1 VSQPLETAPAVD
13 ALDVAAELDDR
24 GHRAG
29 AERQAT
35 TFDEE
40 LQVRA
45 AEASTQVQA
54 AELLG
59 EELQA
64 SIASS
69 DLADLRALAA
79 RNDVELDE
87 VVLQPDRV

>member
-1 VSQPLETAPAVD
+1 VSLTSTQSVVAP
-13 ALDVAAELDDR
+13 
-24 GHRAG
+24 GS
-29 AERQAT
+29 AT
-35 TFDEE
+35 GESFTEE

-45 AEASTQVQA
+45 AEASTQMQA

-69 DLADLRALAA
+69 DLADLRSLAS
-79 RNDVELDE
+79 RNDVELDV
-87 VVLQPDRV
+87 VVLEPEQA

>member
-1 VSQPLETAPAVD
+1 VSLTSAPPTSGD
-13 ALDVAAELDDR
+13 ALSVET
-24 GHRAG
+24 
-29 AERQAT
+29 ESFT
-35 TFDEE
+35 TE

-45 AEASTQVQA
+45 AEAATQMQA

-69 DLADLRALAA
+69 DLADLRSLAA
-79 RNDVELDE
+79 RNDIELDE
-87 VVLQPDRV
+87 PVLQPEQTD

>member
-1 VSQPLETAPAVD
+1 MSVAPAS
-13 ALDVAAELDDR
+13 
-24 GHRAG
+24 RAG
-29 AERQAT
+29 VEP
-35 TFDEE
+35 FGESFSDE

-69 DLADLRALAA
+69 DLADLRSLAS
-79 RNDVELDE
+79 RNDVQLDE
-87 VVLQPDRV
+87 VVLEPEQQTG

>member
-1 VSQPLETAPAVD
+1 VFVTPASRTAVD
-13 ALDVAAELDDR
+13 PGESFA
-24 GHRAG
+24 
-29 AERQAT
+29 
-35 TFDEE
+35 EE

-64 SIASS
+64 AIASS
-69 DLADLRALAA
+69 DLADLRSIAS

-87 VVLQPDRV
+87 VRLEPEHAP

>member
-1 VSQPLETAPAVD
+1 MSVASVSTADSTSRPDPEVPSSSQLPSSTEAS
-13 ALDVAAELDDR
+13 AESF
-24 GHRAG
+24 A
-29 AERQAT
+29 
-35 TFDEE
+35 EE

-45 AEASTQVQA
+45 AEASTAVQA

-64 SIASS
+64 AIASS
-69 DLADLRALAA
+69 DLADLRSLAA

-87 VVLQPDRV
+87 VVLEPEQG

>member
-1 VSQPLETAPAVD
+1 MSLSSASVTGVEPSFAS
-13 ALDVAAELDDR
+13 
-24 GHRAG
+24 
-29 AERQAT
+29 
-35 TFDEE
+35 E

-69 DLADLRALAA
+69 DLADLRALAS
-79 RNDVELDE
+79 RNDIELDE
-87 VVLQPDRV
+87 VVLDPQGSDTA

>member
-1 VSQPLETAPAVD
+1 VSE
-13 ALDVAAELDDR
+13 
-24 GHRAG
+24 AG
-29 AERQAT
+29 VEPFGESFA
-35 TFDEE
+35 EE

-69 DLADLRALAA
+69 DLADLRSLAV

-87 VVLQPDRV
+87 VVLEPEQQQTG

>member
-1 VSQPLETAPAVD
+1 MTSVQVTETLAD
-13 ALDVAAELDDR
+13 
-24 GHRAG
+24 
-29 AERQAT
+29 
-35 TFDEE
+35 E

-45 AEASTQVQA
+45 AEASVQVQA

-64 SIASS
+64 SIAES
-69 DLADLRALAA
+69 DLADIRSLAA

-87 VVLQPDRV
+87 FVLEPEQA

>member
-1 VSQPLETAPAVD
+1 MSLTSSPQAAPD
-13 ALDVAAELDDR
+13 AT
-24 GHRAG
+24 
-29 AERQAT
+29 Q
-35 TFDEE
+35 FSEE

-45 AEASTQVQA
+45 VEASTQMQA

-69 DLADLRALAA
+69 DLADLRSLAS
-79 RNDVELDE
+79 RNDVELDV
-87 VVLQPDRV
+87 VVLHPDATGRDDGSRA

>member
-1 VSQPLETAPAVD
+1 MSLTSASGASEAPA
-13 ALDVAAELDDR
+13 AESFS
-24 GHRAG
+24 
-29 AERQAT
+29 AEI
-35 TFDEE
+35 
-40 LQVRA
+40 QVRA

-64 SIASS
+64 AIASS
-69 DLADLRALAA
+69 DLADLRAIAA

-87 VVLQPDRV
+87 IVLDPDLSD